1 MALETIKIADLP
13 SATQVVGDDYLVV
26 EQPDKT
32 KKATVSQ
39 VISDLDLANKGDLSA
54 TGGASLIGTSDGT
67 DVQQSLDTA
76 RANERELWRRALHDL
91 GLTLVEGSF
100 EDGATLTYATDAIW
114 HIAGAQCYTWG
125 GTFPKTVPAKSTPST
140 TGGVS
145 ASAWATVGGLS
156 LLDEVTEIKNEAVE
170 AKDQAEDARDEAQAY
185 ALQASELGNLYT
197 SVSEGLAATTDGQYF
212 QVPQGSGSSVAFKV
226 YKNDAGI
233 AQEVADVPGTGS
245 IINTI
250 RGYES
255 LAVAQGEVAAG
266 NIPNGAH
273 CWVRNSSDSTLANE
287 YVNNSGVLNPTD
299 RLIVRD
305 DYAYQISSNS
315 VALAGYDP
323 ETKRVAPFLNAAG
336 RLIQIGP
343 DGKYYE
349 VLTPQEAEL
358 YALGTEGAVPQFI
371 GGEKVW
377 RMIVDAT
384 TNQIVEAYTVGGHH
398 WIYSDSGLVLVNQ
411 ESGGG
416 GGDDMTILPEYGL
429 HLSGSTAY
437 PYSEDVPVCFIFVTA
452 GQSNARGY
460 CPDADQTI
468 IASTP
473 VYPDNAFMLS
483 GGVRRTGAR
492 STTLVPLVEAVS
504 GTDKETSASG
514 LANTFIRDMVA
525 ATGITPRTLSIV
537 CAQSGQ
543 AYEYQ
548 KRGNAVYQ
556 YMLDSIEDCVT
567 ACKARG
573 WLPIVLCV
581 DWMQGESDEDWS
593 GLREGMYESRM
604 KQYQRQVI
612 SDIMAR
618 TGQNEPPII
627 AITQLGYV
635 NDGHGAFTG
644 QRVRMSV
651 NNLHGREQF
660 RCVNTLYQYDFITD
674 GLHLTCAAQ
683 NKRGAA
689 VARAI
694 IQEWFT
700 SGWYGMVPNGFV
712 WNSPTQIQ
720 INIPSYTNLVI
731 DTTNISIDGLANYG
745 FNYTDESASPP
756 AISSVA
762 ISSDG
767 KGVLINL
774 ASAPTGRFGRVSYA
788 TVENPLQSGATVKP
802 SGRTLGA
809 RGCVRSSSGITWV
822 YDTSVTLYD
831 WLPAFRINVF

>member
-1 MALETIKIADLP
+1 MALTLLATNNAESTLASAISATDTSLIVSAGTGAEFPDAVAGESYFKLTLTDAATGSQVEIVNVTAKAGDIFTIERAQEGTLARAWAANDMVANMMTADTLNVIADFAKQASD
-13 SATQVVGDDYLVV
+13 SAEEAQGY
-26 EQPDKT
+26 
-32 KKATVSQ
+32 A
-39 VISDLDLANKGDLSA
+39 LSA
-54 TGGASLIGTSDGT
+54 SEFGDNKSTFA
-67 DVQQSLDTA
+67 DTA
-76 RANERELWRRALHDL
+76 A
-91 GLTLVEGSF
+91 
-100 EDGATLTYATDAIW
+100 
-114 HIAGAQCYTWG
+114 
-125 GTFPKTVPAKSTPST
+125 
-140 TGGVS
+140 
-145 ASAWATVGGLS
+145 
-156 LLDEVTEIKNEAVE
+156 
-170 AKDQAEDARDEAQAY
+170 
-185 ALQASELGNLYT
+185 
-197 SVSEGLAATTDGQYF
+197 GLAATTSGQYF
-212 QVPQGSGSSVAFKV
+212 RVPQGTGNVLAFRY
-226 YKNDAGI
+226 YKNNSGV
-233 AQEVADVPGTGS
+233 AQEVAEFPGQGS
-245 IINTI
+245 ITNTI
-250 RGYES
+250 REFPT
-255 LAVAQGEVAAG
+255 LAAAQADADAG
-266 NIPNGAH
+266 NIPVGTNAYY
-273 CWVRNSSDSTLANE
+273 RTANDDTLAIE
-287 YVNNSGVLNPTD
+287 VVNVDGTLQPTGR
-299 RLIVRD
+299 RLIRD
-305 DYAYQISSNS
+305 DYGYQVSPDS
-315 VALAGYDP
+315 VSLAAYDP
-323 ETKRVAPFLNAAG
+323 ETSRVAPFLNTEG

-349 VLTPQEAEL
+349 VLTPPEAEL
-358 YALGTEGAVPQFI
+358 YALGSEGQVTQFI

-377 RMIVDAT
+377 RMIVDAA

-416 GGDDMTILPEYGL
+416 GDDDTITLPQYGL
-429 HLSGSTAY
+429 HLSGSTVY

-468 IASTP
+468 VAATP
-473 VYPDNAFMLS
+473 IYPDNAFMLS
-483 GGVRRTGAR
+483 GGVRRTGTR

-504 GTDKETSASG
+504 GTDKETAASG
-514 LANTFIRDMVA
+514 LANTFIRDMAA
-525 ATGITPRTLSIV
+525 ATGVMPRTLSIV

-548 KRGNAVYQ
+548 KRGNQVYQ
-556 YMLDSIEDCVT
+556 YLLDSIEDCVT
-567 ACKARG
+567 ACRARG

-593 GLREGMYESRM
+593 GLREGMYESRLH
-604 KQYQRQVI
+604 QYQRQAI

-627 AITQLGYV
+627 AQTQIGYV
-635 NDGHGAFTG
+635 NDNHGAFTG
-644 QRVRMSV
+644 QYVRMSV
-651 NNLHGREQF
+651 NKLHGHEQF
-660 RCVNTLYQYDFITD
+660 RCVNTLYQYDFISD

-694 IQEWFT
+694 VQEWFT
-700 SGWYGMVPNGFV
+700 SGWYGMVPSGFV

-720 INIPSYTNLVI
+720 INIPSYTNLTI
-731 DTTNISIDGLANYG
+731 DTTNISTDGLANYG
-745 FNYTDESASPP
+745 FNYTDETGAPP

-774 ASAPTGRFGRVSYA
+774 ATAPSGRFGRVSYA

-822 YDTSVTLYD
+822 YDTSITLYD
-831 WLPAFRINVF
+831 WVPAFRINVF

>member
-1 MALETIKIADLP
+1 MAELNPPLGTTTPEIFLDNVKRADE
-13 SATQVVGDDYLVV
+13 LVNG
-26 EQPDKT
+26 P
-32 KKATVSQ
+32 AGTVN
-39 VISDLDLANKGDLSA
+39 DRAGEP
-54 TGGASLIGTSDGT
+54 
-67 DVQQSLDTA
+67 LDTWRQMMA
-76 RANERELWRRALHDL
+76 KNDEIRQNLIPLSKQYMTLEAAQADIAN
-91 GLTLVEGSF
+91 
-100 EDGATLTYATDAIW
+100 IP
-114 HIAGAQCYTWG
+114 AG
-125 GTFPKTVPAKSTPST
+125 ST
-140 TGGVS
+140 TYVRS
-145 ASAWATVGGLS
+145 Q
-156 LLDEVTEIKNEAVE
+156 D
-170 AKDQAEDARDEAQAY
+170 
-185 ALQASELGNLYT
+185 
-197 SVSEGLAATTDGQYF
+197 
-212 QVPQGSGSSVAFKV
+212 GSSLADE
-226 YKNDAGI
+226 YINLAGTL
-233 AQEVADVPGTGS
+233 QPTG
-245 IINTI
+245 
-250 RGYES
+250 R
-255 LAVAQGEVAAG
+255 
-266 NIPNGAH
+266 
-273 CWVRNSSDSTLANE
+273 RM
-287 YVNNSGVLNPTD
+287 
-299 RLIVRD
+299 VRD
-305 DYAYQISSNS
+305 DYGYQVSPDS
-315 VALAGYDP
+315 VTLAAYDP
-323 ETKRVAPFLNAAG
+323 ETSRVAPFLNTSG

-349 VLTPQEAEL
+349 LLTQQESEL
-358 YALGTEGAVPQFI
+358 YALGREGSIPQFI

-377 RMIVDAT
+377 RMIVDAA

-416 GGDDMTILPEYGL
+416 GDDDANQLPEYGL
-429 HLSGSTAY
+429 HLSGSTVY
-437 PYSEDVPVCFIFVTA
+437 PYSETVPVCFIFVTA

-468 IASTP
+468 VAATP
-473 VYPDNAFMLS
+473 IYPDNAFMLS
-483 GGVRRTGAR
+483 GGVRRTGTR

-504 GTDKETSASG
+504 GTDKETAASG
-514 LANTFIRDMVA
+514 LANTFIRDMAA
-525 ATGITPRTLSIV
+525 ATGVMPRTLSIV

-548 KRGNAVYQ
+548 KRGNQVYQ
-556 YMLDSIEDCVT
+556 YLLDSIEDCVT
-567 ACKARG
+567 ACRARG

-604 KQYQRQVI
+604 RQYQRQI
-612 SDIMAR
+612 TSDIIAR

-644 QRVRMSV
+644 QYARLASTR
-651 NNLHGREQF
+651 LHGKEQF
-660 RCVNTLYQYDFITD
+660 RLVNSLYQYEFISD
-674 GLHLTCAAQ
+674 GLHLTCAGQ
-683 NKRGAA
+683 NRRGAA
-689 VARAI
+689 VARAV

-700 SGWYGMVPNGFV
+700 SGWYGLVPTGFV

-720 INIPSYTNLVI
+720 INVPSYTNLTI
-731 DTTNISIDGLANYG
+731 DTTNISTDGLANYG

-788 TVENPLQSGATVKP
+788 TVENAIQSGATVKP

-809 RGCVRSSSGITWV
+809 RGCVRSSAGITWV

-831 WLPAFRINVF
+831 WAPAFRINVF

>member
-1 MALETIKIADLP
+1 MLDK
-13 SATQVVGDDYLVV
+13 VV
-26 EQPDKT
+26 
-32 KKATVSQ
+32 
-39 VISDLDLANKGDLSA
+39 
-54 TGGASLIGTSDGT
+54 TST
-67 DVQQSLDTA
+67 
-76 RANERELWRRALHDL
+76 E
-91 GLTLVEGSF
+91 
-100 EDGATLTYATDAIW
+100 LTY
-114 HIAGAQCYTWG
+114 
-125 GTFPKTVPAKSTPST
+125 
-140 TGGVS
+140 
-145 ASAWATVGGLS
+145 
-156 LLDEVTEIKNEAVE
+156 
-170 AKDQAEDARDEAQAY
+170 
-185 ALQASELGNLYT
+185 
-197 SVSEGLAATTDGQYF
+197 
-212 QVPQGSGSSVAFKV
+212 
-226 YKNDAGI
+226 
-233 AQEVADVPGTGS
+233 
-245 IINTI
+245 
-250 RGYES
+250 
-255 LAVAQGEVAAG
+255 
-266 NIPNGAH
+266 
-273 CWVRNSSDSTLANE
+273 
-287 YVNNSGVLNPTD
+287 TD
-299 RLIVRD
+299 RLGGEHYTVDGIKAEGDKVVEETRQNLIPLSKQYMTIEAAQADIANIPAGSTTYVRSQDGSSLADEYINLAGTLQPTGRRMLRD
-305 DYAYQISSNS
+305 DYGYQVSPDS

-323 ETKRVAPFLNAAG
+323 ETKRVAPFLNTNG

-349 VLTPQEAEL
+349 LLTQQESEL
-358 YALGTEGAVPQFI
+358 YALGREGSVPQFI

-377 RMIVDAT
+377 RMTVDST
-384 TNQIVEAYTVGGHH
+384 TNQIVEAYTVGGKH
-398 WIYSDSGLVLVNQ
+398 WIYSDGGLVAVNNG
-411 ESGGG
+411 SGGG
-416 GGDDMTILPEYGL
+416 GGDDDANQLPEYGL
-429 HLSGSTAY
+429 HLSGSTVY

-468 IASTP
+468 VAATP

-483 GGVRRTGAR
+483 GGVRRTGTR

-504 GTDKETSASG
+504 GTDKETAASG
-514 LANTFIRDMVA
+514 LANTFIRDMYTS
-525 ATGITPRTLSIV
+525 TGVMPRTLSIV

-548 KRGNAVYQ
+548 KRGNQVYQ
-556 YMLDSIEDCVT
+556 YLLDSIEDCVT
-567 ACKARG
+567 ACKAKG

-581 DWMQGESDEDWS
+581 DWMQGESDEKWS

-618 TGQNEPPII
+618 TGQKEPPII
-627 AITQLGYV
+627 AQTQIGYV
-635 NDGHGAFTG
+635 NDNHGAFTG
-644 QRVRMSV
+644 QYVRMSV
-651 NNLHGREQF
+651 NKLHGHEQF
-660 RCVNTLYQYDFITD
+660 RCVNTLYQYDFISD

-694 IQEWFT
+694 VQEWFT
-700 SGWYGMVPNGFV
+700 SGWYGMVPSGFV

-720 INIPSYTNLVI
+720 INIPSYTNLKI
-731 DTTNISIDGLANYG
+731 DTTNISTDGLANYG

-756 AISSVA
+756 AVSSVA

-809 RGCVRSSSGITWV
+809 RGCVRSSAGITWV

>member
-1 MALETIKIADLP
+1 MAELNPPLGTTTPEIFLDNVKRADELVNGPAGTINDR
-13 SATQVVGDDYLVV
+13 
-26 EQPDKT
+26 
-32 KKATVSQ
+32 
-39 VISDLDLANKGDLSA
+39 
-54 TGGASLIGTSDGT
+54 GGEP
-67 DVQQSLDTA
+67 LDTWRQMMA
-76 RANERELWRRALHDL
+76 KNDEIRQNLIPLSKQYMTIEAAQADIAN
-91 GLTLVEGSF
+91 
-100 EDGATLTYATDAIW
+100 IP
-114 HIAGAQCYTWG
+114 AG
-125 GTFPKTVPAKSTPST
+125 ST
-140 TGGVS
+140 TYVRS
-145 ASAWATVGGLS
+145 Q
-156 LLDEVTEIKNEAVE
+156 D
-170 AKDQAEDARDEAQAY
+170 
-185 ALQASELGNLYT
+185 
-197 SVSEGLAATTDGQYF
+197 
-212 QVPQGSGSSVAFKV
+212 GSSLADE
-226 YKNDAGI
+226 YINLAGTL
-233 AQEVADVPGTGS
+233 QPTG
-245 IINTI
+245 
-250 RGYES
+250 R
-255 LAVAQGEVAAG
+255 
-266 NIPNGAH
+266 
-273 CWVRNSSDSTLANE
+273 RM
-287 YVNNSGVLNPTD
+287 
-299 RLIVRD
+299 VRD
-305 DYAYQISSNS
+305 DYGYQVSPDS
-315 VALAGYDP
+315 VTLAAYDP
-323 ETKRVAPFLNAAG
+323 ETSRVAPFLNTSG

-358 YALGTEGAVPQFI
+358 YALGTEGPVPQFI

-377 RMIVDAT
+377 RMTVDST
-384 TNQIVEAYTVGGHH
+384 TKQIVEAYTVGGKH
-398 WIYSDSGLVLVNQ
+398 WIYSDGGLVAVNNGN
-411 ESGGG
+411 GGG
-416 GGDDMTILPEYGL
+416 GGDDNANQLPQYSL
-429 HLSGSTAY
+429 HLSGSTVY
-437 PYSEDVPVCFIFVTA
+437 PYSETVPVCFIFVTA

-468 IASTP
+468 VAATP

-483 GGVRRTGAR
+483 GGVRRTGTR

-504 GTDKETSASG
+504 GTDKETAASG
-514 LANTFIRDMVA
+514 LANTFIRDMAA
-525 ATGITPRTLSIV
+525 ATGVMPRTLSIV

-604 KQYQRQVI
+604 RQYQRQI
-612 SDIMAR
+612 TSDIIAR

-635 NDGHGAFTG
+635 NDGHTAFTG
-644 QRVRMSV
+644 QYARLSATK
-651 NNLHGREQF
+651 LHNHGQF
-660 RCVNTLYQYDFITD
+660 RCVNTLYQYDFISD
-674 GLHLTCAAQ
+674 GLHLTCAGQ
-683 NKRGAA
+683 NRRGAA

-700 SGWYGMVPNGFV
+700 SGWYGMVPTGFV

-720 INIPSYTNLVI
+720 INVPAYTNLVL
-731 DTTNISIDGLANYG
+731 DTTTINTSGLANYG
-745 FNYTDESASPP
+745 FSYTDESASPP

-788 TVENPLQSGATVKP
+788 TVENAIQSGATVKP

-809 RGCVRSSSGITWV
+809 RGCVRSSAGITWV

>member
-1 MALETIKIADLP
+1 MRLLHRATCTMAEVPLPTPTDNAVPSTDIRDAVYAGAMLDKVVTSTELTYTDRLGGEHYTVDGIKAE
-13 SATQVVGDDYLVV
+13 GDKVV
-26 EQPDKT
+26 EETRQNLIPLSRQYMT
-32 KKATVSQ
+32 
-39 VISDLDLANKGDLSA
+39 LA
-54 TGGASLIGTSDGT
+54 
-67 DVQQSLDTA
+67 
-76 RANERELWRRALHDL
+76 
-91 GLTLVEGSF
+91 
-100 EDGATLTYATDAIW
+100 DA
-114 HIAGAQCYTWG
+114 Q
-125 GTFPKTVPAKSTPST
+125 
-140 TGGVS
+140 
-145 ASAWATVGGLS
+145 
-156 LLDEVTEIKNEAVE
+156 
-170 AKDQAEDARDEAQAY
+170 
-185 ALQASELGNLYT
+185 
-197 SVSEGLAATTDGQYF
+197 
-212 QVPQGSGSSVAFKV
+212 
-226 YKNDAGI
+226 AGI
-233 AQEVADVPGTGS
+233 A
-245 IINTI
+245 
-250 RGYES
+250 
-255 LAVAQGEVAAG
+255 
-266 NIPNGAH
+266 NIPSGSTTY
-273 CWVRNSSDSTLANE
+273 VRSQDGSTLADE
-287 YVNNSGVLNPTD
+287 YINVSGTLQPTG
-299 RLIVRD
+299 RRMLRD
-305 DYAYQISSNS
+305 DYGYQVSPDS

-323 ETKRVAPFLNAAG
+323 ETKRVAPFLNTDG

-349 VLTPQEAEL
+349 LLTPQEAEL
-358 YALGTEGAVPQFI
+358 YALGSEGQVTQFI

-377 RMIVDAT
+377 RMIVDAA

-416 GGDDMTILPEYGL
+416 GDDDANQLPEYGL
-429 HLSGSTAY
+429 HLSGSTVY

-460 CPDADQTI
+460 CPDANQTI
-468 IASTP
+468 VAATP
-473 VYPDNAFMLS
+473 IYPDNAFMLS
-483 GGVRRTGAR
+483 GGVRRTGTR

-504 GTDKETSASG
+504 GTDKETAASG
-514 LANTFIRDMVA
+514 LANTFIRDMAA
-525 ATGITPRTLSIV
+525 ATGIMPRTLSIV

-548 KRGNAVYQ
+548 KRGNQVYQ
-556 YMLDSIEDCVT
+556 YLLDSIEDCVT
-567 ACKARG
+567 ACKAKG

-593 GLREGMYESRM
+593 GLREGMYESRLH
-604 KQYQRQVI
+604 QYQRQAI

-627 AITQLGYV
+627 AQTQIGYV
-635 NDGHGAFTG
+635 NDNHGAFTG
-644 QRVRMSV
+644 QYVRMSV
-651 NNLHGREQF
+651 NKLHGHEQF
-660 RCVNTLYQYDFITD
+660 RCVNTLYQYDFISD

-700 SGWYGMVPNGFV
+700 SGWYGMVPSGFV

-720 INIPSYTNLVI
+720 INIPSYTNLTI
-731 DTTNISIDGLANYG
+731 DTTNISTDGLANYG
-745 FNYTDESASPP
+745 FNYTDETGAPP

-774 ASAPTGRFGRVSYA
+774 ATAPSGRFGRVSYA
-788 TVENPLQSGATVKP
+788 TVENPLQSGASVKP

-809 RGCVRSSSGITWV
+809 RGCVRSSAGITWV

>member
-1 MALETIKIADLP
+1 MAELNPPLGTTTPEIFLDNVKRADELVNGPAGTINDR
-13 SATQVVGDDYLVV
+13 
-26 EQPDKT
+26 
-32 KKATVSQ
+32 
-39 VISDLDLANKGDLSA
+39 
-54 TGGASLIGTSDGT
+54 GGEP
-67 DVQQSLDTA
+67 LDTWRQMMA
-76 RANERELWRRALHDL
+76 KNDEIRQNLIPLSKQYMTIEAAQADIAN
-91 GLTLVEGSF
+91 
-100 EDGATLTYATDAIW
+100 IP
-114 HIAGAQCYTWG
+114 AG
-125 GTFPKTVPAKSTPST
+125 ST
-140 TGGVS
+140 TYVRS
-145 ASAWATVGGLS
+145 Q
-156 LLDEVTEIKNEAVE
+156 D
-170 AKDQAEDARDEAQAY
+170 
-185 ALQASELGNLYT
+185 
-197 SVSEGLAATTDGQYF
+197 
-212 QVPQGSGSSVAFKV
+212 GSSLADE
-226 YKNDAGI
+226 YINLAGTL
-233 AQEVADVPGTGS
+233 QPTG
-245 IINTI
+245 
-250 RGYES
+250 R
-255 LAVAQGEVAAG
+255 
-266 NIPNGAH
+266 
-273 CWVRNSSDSTLANE
+273 RM
-287 YVNNSGVLNPTD
+287 
-299 RLIVRD
+299 VRD
-305 DYAYQISSNS
+305 DYGYQVSPDS
-315 VALAGYDP
+315 VTLAAYDP
-323 ETKRVAPFLNAAG
+323 ETSRVAPFLNTSG

-358 YALGTEGAVPQFI
+358 YALGTEGPVPQFI

-377 RMIVDAT
+377 RMTVDST
-384 TNQIVEAYTVGGHH
+384 TKQIVEAYTVGGKH
-398 WIYSDSGLVLVNQ
+398 WIYSDGGLVAVNNGN
-411 ESGGG
+411 GGG
-416 GGDDMTILPEYGL
+416 GGDDNANQLPQYSL
-429 HLSGSTAY
+429 HLSGSTVY
-437 PYSEDVPVCFIFVTA
+437 PYSETVPVCFIFVTA

-468 IASTP
+468 VAATP

-483 GGVRRTGAR
+483 GGVRRTGTR

-504 GTDKETSASG
+504 GTDKETAASG
-514 LANTFIRDMVA
+514 LANTFIRDMAA
-525 ATGITPRTLSIV
+525 ATGVMPRTLSIV

-604 KQYQRQVI
+604 RQYQRQI
-612 SDIMAR
+612 TSDIIAR

-635 NDGHGAFTG
+635 NDGHTAFTG
-644 QRVRMSV
+644 QYARLSATK
-651 NNLHGREQF
+651 LHNHGQF
-660 RCVNTLYQYDFITD
+660 RCVNTLYQYDFISD
-674 GLHLTCAAQ
+674 GLHLTCAGQ
-683 NKRGAA
+683 NRRGAA

-700 SGWYGMVPNGFV
+700 SGWYGMVPTGFV

-720 INIPSYTNLVI
+720 INVPAYTNLVL
-731 DTTNISIDGLANYG
+731 DTTTINTSGLANYG
-745 FNYTDESASPP
+745 FSYTDETGAPP
-756 AISSVA
+756 AISSIA

-788 TVENPLQSGATVKP
+788 TVENALQSGATVKP

-809 RGCVRSSSGITWV
+809 RGCVRSSAGITWV

>member
-1 MALETIKIADLP
+1 MAEVPLPTPTNNTVPSTDIRDAVYAGAMLDKVVTSTDLTYTDRLGGEHYTVDGMK
-13 SATQVVGDDYLVV
+13 AEGDKVV
-26 EQPDKT
+26 EETRQNLIPLSRQYMTLEAAQAD
-32 KKATVSQ
+32 
-39 VISDLDLANKGDLSA
+39 IAN
-54 TGGASLIGTSDGT
+54 IP
-67 DVQQSLDTA
+67 V
-76 RANERELWRRALHDL
+76 N
-91 GLTLVEGSF
+91 
-100 EDGATLTYATDAIW
+100 
-114 HIAGAQCYTWG
+114 
-125 GTFPKTVPAKSTPST
+125 ST
-140 TGGVS
+140 TYVRS
-145 ASAWATVGGLS
+145 
-156 LLDEVTEIKNEAVE
+156 
-170 AKDQAEDARDEAQAY
+170 Q
-185 ALQASELGNLYT
+185 
-197 SVSEGLAATTDGQYF
+197 DG
-212 QVPQGSGSSVAFKV
+212 
-226 YKNDAGI
+226 
-233 AQEVADVPGTGS
+233 
-245 IINTI
+245 
-250 RGYES
+250 
-255 LAVAQGEVAAG
+255 
-266 NIPNGAH
+266 
-273 CWVRNSSDSTLANE
+273 STLADE
-287 YVNNSGVLNPTD
+287 YINVSGTLQPTG
-299 RLIVRD
+299 RRMLRD
-305 DYAYQISSNS
+305 DYGYQVSPDS

-323 ETKRVAPFLNAAG
+323 ETKRVAPFLNTDG

-349 VLTPQEAEL
+349 LLTPQEAEL
-358 YALGTEGAVPQFI
+358 YALGSEGQVTQFI

-377 RMIVDAT
+377 RMIVDAA

-416 GGDDMTILPEYGL
+416 GDDDTITLPQYGL
-429 HLSGSTAY
+429 HLSGSTVY
-437 PYSEDVPVCFIFVTA
+437 PYSETVPVCFIFVTA

-468 IASTP
+468 VAATP
-473 VYPDNAFMLS
+473 IYPDNAFMLS
-483 GGVRRTGAR
+483 GGVRRTGTR

-504 GTDKETSASG
+504 GTDKETAASG
-514 LANTFIRDMVA
+514 LANTFIRDMAA
-525 ATGITPRTLSIV
+525 ATGVMPRTLSIV

-548 KRGNAVYQ
+548 KRGNQVYQ
-556 YMLDSIEDCVT
+556 YLLDSIEDCVT
-567 ACKARG
+567 ACRARG

-593 GLREGMYESRM
+593 GLREGMYESRLH
-604 KQYQRQVI
+604 QYQRQVI

-618 TGQNEPPII
+618 TGQSEPPII

-644 QRVRMSV
+644 QYARLASTR
-651 NNLHGREQF
+651 LHGKEQF
-660 RCVNTLYQYDFITD
+660 RCVNTLYQYDFISD

-700 SGWYGMVPNGFV
+700 SGWYGMVPSGFV

-720 INIPSYTNLVI
+720 INVPAYTNLAL
-731 DTTNISIDGLANYG
+731 DTTTISTVGLSNYG
-745 FNYTDESASPP
+745 FSYTDETGAPP

-774 ASAPTGRFGRVSYA
+774 AAVPSGRFGRVSYA
-788 TVENPLQSGATVKP
+788 TVENPLQSGASVKP